1 LAAVLSILLF
11 VNYLLTKINLFKEVI
26 KVAMKDQTITLAAIF
41 QAAYLVQQVS
51 RTGQVDENDLTVLV
65 NSITITS
72 PENTLAV
79 YGGDL
84 ANVKLG
90 LKLLIN
96 HLGDPSS
103 ENSNSEGKKVK
114 DPELTRYIIGLIN
127 LERKLAKQ
135 PKQLTKLGERIDAS
149 KRQIDHYS
157 ITSDTLISSFASIYS
172 DIISP
177 LGARIQVTGE
187 PTILKQSINQH
198 KIRALLLAGIR
209 SAVLWRQVGG
219 KRRSI
224 FFNRSKIVKTAQQLV
239 NTI

>member
-1 LAAVLSILLF
+1 
-11 VNYLLTKINLFKEVI
+11 
-26 KVAMKDQTITLAAIF
+26 MKDQTITLAAIC

-51 RTGQVDENDLTVLV
+51 RTGKIDDHELTILI

-72 PENTLAV
+72 PDSTLAV

-84 ANVKLG
+84 ANVKQG
-90 LKLLIN
+90 LELVIN
-96 HLGDPSS
+96 HLGDAGGDKS
-103 ENSNSEGKKVK
+103 KVK

-127 LERKLAKQ
+127 LERKLIKR
-135 PKQLTKLGERIDAS
+135 PKQLAQLGERIEAS
-149 KRQIDHYS
+149 KRQLDHYD
-157 ITSDTLISSFASIYS
+157 IVSDTLISSFASIYS

-187 PTILKQSINQH
+187 PSILKQTVNQH

-219 KRRSI
+219 KRRNILFS
-224 FFNRSKIVKTAQQLV
+224 RSKLVKTAQQLL

>member
-1 LAAVLSILLF
+1 
-11 VNYLLTKINLFKEVI
+11 
-26 KVAMKDQTITLAAIF
+26 MKDQTITLAAIC

-51 RTGQVDENDLTVLV
+51 RTGIIDDHELTVLI

-72 PENTLAV
+72 PENALAV

-84 ANVKLG
+84 MNVKKG
-90 LKLLIN
+90 LQLVVN
-96 HLGDPSS
+96 HLGDNGGDKS
-103 ENSNSEGKKVK
+103 KVK

-127 LERKLAKQ
+127 LERKLIKK
-135 PKQLTKLGERIDAS
+135 PKQLASLGERIES
-149 KRQIDHYS
+149 TKRQLDHYD
-157 ITSDTLISSFASIYS
+157 IISDTLISSFASIYS

-187 PTILKQSINQH
+187 PTILKQTVNQH

-219 KRRSI
+219 KRRNILFS
-224 FFNRSKIVKTAQQLV
+224 RSKLVKTAQLL